1 MALHITQAWCWD
13 SFCEG
18 SLIVVACG
26 GRDWDE
32 PVFGF
37 MQLDI
42 FGNALFETTL
52 EVMQGR
58 QEMPFLF
65 LLQDPTLCSF

>member
-1 MALHITQAWCWD
+1 M
-13 SFCEG
+13 
-18 SLIVVACG
+18 VPCG
-26 GRDWDE
+26 GRGWDE

-42 FGNALFETTL
+42 LENGLFETTL

-58 QEMPFLF
+58 WEVLFLF
-65 LLQDPTLCSF
+65 LLQDPSLCSL